1 MLCSISY
8 VYRKP
13 LNRRWVMNRNEH
25 ICNVHFNV
33 SQLSASKSL
42 FIVEKMKL
50 SSKIRRRLCWCL
62 HVRERYIET
71 SAVIFIPIV
80 VGFLFFPQLQTTSAA
95 ESRPI
100 TKTTSSFF
108 DQSINKVLVIVPLAA
123 IKMSNLDNFRWWAW
137 TWDGCVLFI
146 QCKRNQR
153 KLNWVREIYI
163 PVEQVKAWNSN
174 KEMFSNGEDDA
185 WWQWITSNSNL
196 KSWVVTIVIQIKID
210 LEI

>member
-42 FIVEKMKL
+42 FIIEKMKL

-71 SAVIFIPIV
+71 SAVIFISQSSLAFSF
-80 VGFLFFPQLQTTSAA
+80 FLNYKRRQQQSLGPSQ
-95 ESRPI
+95 
-100 TKTTSSFF
+100 KTTSSFF

-123 IKMSNLDNFRWWAW
+123 IKVSNLDNLD
-137 TWDGCVLFI
+137 DG
-146 QCKRNQR
+146 
-153 KLNWVREIYI
+153 
-163 PVEQVKAWNSN
+163 
-174 KEMFSNGEDDA
+174 
-185 WWQWITSNSNL
+185 
-196 KSWVVTIVIQIKID
+196 
-210 LEI
+210 LEHMG

>member
-1 MLCSISY
+1 
-8 VYRKP
+8 
-13 LNRRWVMNRNEH
+13 MNRNKH

-50 SSKIRRRLCWCL
+50 SSKIRRRLCWCCPY
-62 HVRERYIET
+62 VRERYIET

-123 IKMSNLDNFRWWAW
+123 IKVSNLDNLDDGLEHG
-137 TWDGCVLFI
+137 TWDVCYLHNV
-146 QCKRNQR
+146 K
-153 KLNWVREIYI
+153 EI
-163 PVEQVKAWNSN
+163 
-174 KEMFSNGEDDA
+174 KEN
-185 WWQWITSNSNL
+185 
-196 KSWVVTIVIQIKID
+196 
-210 LEI
+210 